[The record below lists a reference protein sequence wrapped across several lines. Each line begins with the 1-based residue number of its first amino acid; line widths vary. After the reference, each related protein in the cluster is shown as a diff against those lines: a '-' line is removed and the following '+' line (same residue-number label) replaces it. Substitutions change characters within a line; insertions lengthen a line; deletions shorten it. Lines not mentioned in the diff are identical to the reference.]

1 MTAPNI
7 TPLPTPPSRSQSP
20 DTFSTDADAFLGAL
34 PDFATEANAQADY
47 LDTLAATVDGDAV
60 AAAASA
66 AAALVSENNA
76 EAAAAAAAGTADVEL
91 WVSGTT
97 YAIGDN
103 VFSPINFQ
111 TYRRK
116 TSGAGTTDPSLD
128 GANWEVLTFYAATPL
143 SVAGNSTAGSELR
156 LPEDTDNG
164 SNYVALKAPNA
175 ISANLTLTLPSVDG
189 AAGAALTTN
198 GAGELTFTEIASAPT
213 YTATA
218 TGSIANGAPCVINA
232 NGTVSQI
239 AYTAGSTGSA
249 STFNAANT
257 EYVRTVYD
265 PVNSRF
271 ITAYRDN
278 GNSGFGTVVVA
289 SVSGTTLTYGSE
301 IVFNAADT
309 IYIDMIYDSVSGKV
323 IISYSDVGNSSRG
336 TSIVGT
342 VSGLSITFGSEIV
355 FSSVDTQYIS
365 MTYHTQEQKLVIA
378 YRNNSTTFGEIIA
391 GTISG
396 SSITFG
402 TALVFFAS
410 AVTWVNVI
418 YTSALQYVIV
428 AFSDVTGV
436 TGKSRASTL
445 SGTTFTFYALTATF
459 NSAATGAK
467 FMAYDDLN
475 NRIALIYDDGTTLNL
490 VFGTPYT
497 DATYGPHI
505 GFTAEYALAGTGAFH
520 SIVWNPTNKAYVYSY
535 NSSGGSA
542 RNYAYEFKY
551 SSTGPIAGPGIEV
564 APISNAGQSWLAINS
579 TSNLVFAAW
588 RNSTTL
594 GRGICWKLADY
605 NLFDNNYIGISDA
618 VYTNGQ
624 AATIQVNGA
633 IDDAQTSL
641 VPGEKYFVNYT
652 GAISR
657 VTNGTTFYPA
667 SYMGLAVATTKMI
680 VKG

>member
-1 MTAPNI
+1 MPTTINASNTTGGAVVTGDGSGVLELQSGGVTALTAN
-7 TPLPTPPSRSQSP
+7 
-20 DTFSTDADAFLGAL
+20 GA
-34 PDFATEANAQADY
+34 NV
-47 LDTLAATVDGDAV
+47 TV
-60 AAAASA
+60 
-66 AAALVSENNA
+66 
-76 EAAAAAAAGTADVEL
+76 AGTLTATGG
-91 WVSGTT
+91 VSGGLT
-97 YAIGDN
+97 
-103 VFSPINFQ
+103 SP
-111 TYRRK
+111 
-116 TSGAGTTDPSLD
+116 
-128 GANWEVLTFYAATPL
+128 AT
-143 SVAGNSTAGSELR
+143 VAGNSTAGAEIR

-164 SNYVALKAPNA
+164 SNYVALKAPDA
-175 ISANLTLTLPSVDG
+175 LAANLTFTLPTADGLSG
-189 AAGAALTTN
+189 AAMTTN
-198 GAGELTFTEIASAPT
+198 GSGQLAFTQIASAPT

-239 AYTAGSTGSA
+239 AYTAGSTGTA

-289 SVSGTTLTYGSE
+289 SVSGTTITYGSE
-301 IVFNAADT
+301 IVFNSADT
-309 IYIDMIYDSVSGKV
+309 IYIDMIYDIVSEKV

-342 VSGLSITFGSEIV
+342 VSGLSMTFGSEIV

-365 MTYHTQEQKLVIA
+365 MTYHTQQQKLVIA

-402 TALVFFAS
+402 SALEFFAS
-410 AVTWVNVI
+410 AVTWISVI
-418 YTSALQYVIV
+418 YTSSLQYVIV
-428 AFSDVTGV
+428 AFSDVTGA

-475 NRIALIYDDGTTLNL
+475 NRIALIYDDTGNVNL
-490 VFGTPYT
+490 VFGTPYADT
-497 DATYGPHI
+497 TYGPFI
-505 GFTAEYALAGTGAFH
+505 GFTSEYLLVSGGSCH
-520 SIVWNPTNKAYVYSY
+520 SIVWNPTNKAYIHSY
-535 NSSGGSA
+535 QSSGGA
-542 RNYAYEFKY
+542 GRNYAFEIKFG
-551 SSTGPIAGPGIEV
+551 STGPITGPGIEF
-564 APISNAGQSWLAINS
+564 AAAANQGQSWLAINS
-579 TSNLVFAAW
+579 TANLTFAAW

-633 IDDAQTSL
+633 VDDAQTGL

-657 VTNGTTFYPA
+657 VTNGTAFYPA
-667 SYMGLAVATTKMI
+667 SYMGLAVAITKMI